1 MNGINDGRVV
11 IITGAGRGIGR
22 EYALEFARTGARVVV
37 NDLGADPDGSG
48 ATRGPAN
55 EVVDEIKALGG
66 DAIANGDDVSSEDGA
81 QHLVQTALETFGGLD
96 VLVNNAGIL
105 RDRMIASMSVQD
117 WDDVIKVH
125 LRGTFLP
132 TKFAVDYWRAEQKAG
147 RTRDARLINTSS
159 SSGLFG
165 NIGQAN
171 YGAAKAGIANFTL
184 VASKE
189 LGRYGVTANAIY
201 PGAVSRLT
209 LGLLKEPIEGTHPM
223 DPQFIAPVVAWLGSP
238 ESQDVNGRLI
248 GLKGNQI
255 TIAEGWADGPSAQS
269 DERWVTSELGPVMK
283 DLLSQARGNVDFT
296 AGQAEQKKG
305 M

>member
-1 MNGINDGRVV
+1 MSGINDGRVV
-11 IITGAGRGIGR
+11 VITGAGRGIGR
-22 EYALEFARTGARVVV
+22 EYALEFARAGAKVVV
-37 NDLGADPDGSG
+37 NDLGAEPNGTG
-48 ATRGPAN
+48 ANRGPAN

-66 DAIANGDDVSSEDGA
+66 EAIANGDDVSSEEGA
-81 QHLVQTALETFGGLD
+81 QRLIQTAIDTFGGLD

-171 YGAAKAGIANFTL
+171 YGAAKGGIATFTII
-184 VASKE
+184 AAKE

-209 LGLLKEPIEGTHPM
+209 EDIIPGAKEGPHPM
-223 DPQFIAPVVAWLGSP
+223 DAHYIAPVVAWLGSP
-238 ESQDVNGRLI
+238 ESQDVTGRLI
-248 GLKGNQI
+248 GLRGSQI
-255 TIAEGWADGPSAQS
+255 TIAEGWIDGPSVDNDQ
-269 DERWVTSELGPVMK
+269 RWETSELGPVMK
-283 DLLSQARGNVDFT
+283 GLVAQARANVDFT
-296 AGQAEQKKG
+296 AGQSPQK
-305 M
+305 